1 MSTAATTSVTLAGLL
16 FTLAHM
22 AVEESPFSHIEKPK
36 KRAFLAA
43 YARCGSLRAA
53 QEISGVNRWSHSAT
67 WIKSDREYIEAFE
80 QAKQMHVE
88 RLEEEADRRAMEGV
102 SKPVFY
108 KGAVVGYT
116 VEHSDTLLMFR
127 LNALAPEKYRYRQH
141 VTADVTH
148 HEADSQLDADIER
161 LLAQM
166 KEQEGAQPGPLVE
179 GPSPLAPD
187 GSA

>member
-1 MSTAATTSVTLAGLL
+1 MAAEDDS
-16 FTLAHM
+16 FAH
-22 AVEESPFSHIEKPK
+22 IKNPK
-36 KRAFLAA
+36 QRRFLAA

-53 QEISGVNRWSHSAT
+53 QEISGVNRWSHSVT
-67 WIKSDREYIEAFE
+67 WIKSDPEYAAAFE
-80 QAKQMHVE
+80 VAKEMHIE
-88 RLEEEADRRAMEGV
+88 RLEEEADRRGVEGV

-108 KGAVVGYT
+108 KGQVVAHT
-116 VEHSDTLLMFR
+116 VEYSDTLLMFR

-166 KEQEGAQPGPLVE
+166 KEREAVQPGPVVE
-179 GPSPLAPD
+179 GASPLAPD
-187 GSA
+187 GSG

>member
-1 MSTAATTSVTLAGLL
+1 MAA
-16 FTLAHM
+16 
-22 AVEESPFSHIEKPK
+22 EESFFAHIKNPK
-36 KRAFLAA
+36 QRRFLAA

-53 QEISGVNRWSHSAT
+53 QEISGVNRWSHSMT
-67 WIKSDREYIEAFE
+67 WIKSDPEYAAAFE
-80 QAKQMHVE
+80 VAKEMHIE
-88 RLEEEADRRAMEGV
+88 RLEEEADRRGVEGV

-108 KGAVVGYT
+108 KGQVVGHT

-127 LNALAPEKYRYRQH
+127 LNALAPDKYRYRQH

-161 LLAQM
+161 LLAEM
-166 KEQEGAQPGPLVE
+166 KEREGAQSAPVVKGPRAR
-179 GPSPLAPD
+179 SPD